1 MTTTAHGTPS
11 DVQRDAPT
19 ISKLAE
25 SMELDRSEGPLR
37 PAMVATVRE
46 VRERLRR
53 IEAVT
58 DVALSKLTTEDL
70 LDELL
75 ARLQELLDVDTAAT
89 LLLDDS
95 GQFLSPVAAR
105 GLEEEVR
112 HGVRIPFGRGFAG
125 RVAAE
130 ARPIAIAE
138 VTPSNVI
145 NPILLR
151 KKVRSLLG
159 VPLLVGDTVLGVL
172 HVGTLRPRAFSDED
186 TAVLQLA
193 ADRAAGAISARR
205 SYIDRAA
212 AASLQRSLAP
222 RRLPDIPGY
231 QLAAR
236 YVPGSQYGVSGDW
249 YDLFTLPDD
258 TIGIV
263 IGDVM
268 GHGLRAATIMGRI
281 KSALRAYALDH
292 DDPATVVHH
301 LDRKLQHFEPG
312 QMATLIYAI
321 LDAAT
326 GAITFSSAGHL
337 PLTLVS
343 AAGHARL
350 LEKTDGLPLGVDL
363 AAPRSTVTL
372 AIEPGSLLCLL
383 TDGLIDHHNSDIYTG
398 LATVRTVLAH
408 SVTADSP
415 YGLAESACA
424 ALMTT
429 LVGDRRVDDDV
440 TILAIAR
447 DAYGGSLTTQP
458 GTSMS
463 GTPGDLRPQAP

>member
-1 MTTTAHGTPS
+1 MTSTAQNASAHAQP
-11 DVQRDAPT
+11 DVPATGGLADRRDPIRT
-19 ISKLAE
+19 VGQY
-25 SMELDRSEGPLR
+25 D
-37 PAMVATVRE
+37 PAVATTVVE

-58 DVALSKLTTEDL
+58 DVALSKLTMEEL

-75 ARLQELLDVDTAAT
+75 TRLQELLDVDTAAT
-89 LLLDDS
+89 LLLDES

-112 HGVRIPFGRGFAG
+112 QGVRIPFGRGFAG

-151 KKVRSLLG
+151 KNVRSVLG
-159 VPLLVGDTVLGVL
+159 VPLLDGDTVLGVL
-172 HVGTLRPRAFSDED
+172 HVGTLRPRIFSDED
-186 TAVLQLA
+186 IAVLQLA
-193 ADRAAGAISARR
+193 ADRAAGAISVRR

-212 AASLQRSLAP
+212 AVSLQRSLAP

-231 QLAAR
+231 QFAAR
-236 YVPGSQYGVSGDW
+236 YVPGSQFGVSGDW
-249 YDLFTLPDD
+249 YDVFSLPDD

-281 KSALRAYALDH
+281 KSALRAYALDLG
-292 DDPATVVHH
+292 DPATVVHH

-321 LDAAT
+321 LNPAT
-326 GAITFSSAGHL
+326 GVITSSSAGHL
-337 PLTLVS
+337 PLTAIS
-343 AAGHARL
+343 AGGQARL
-350 LEKTDGLPLGVDL
+350 LEKTVGLPLGVDL
-363 AAPRSTVTL
+363 TAPRSAVTL
-372 AIEPGSLLCLL
+372 ILEPGGLLCLF
-383 TDGLIDHHNSDIYTG
+383 TDGLFDHHKSDVDAG
-398 LATVRTVLAH
+398 LATVRTVLAGIGA
-408 SVTADSP
+408 ADSP
-415 YGLAESACA
+415 YGRAESACA
-424 ALMTT
+424 ALMTSF
-429 LVGDRRVDDDV
+429 VGDRHVDDDV
-440 TILAIAR
+440 TILAVGRA
-447 DAYGGSLTTQP
+447 ACCGVL
-458 GTSMS
+458 
-463 GTPGDLRPQAP
+463 

>member
-1 MTTTAHGTPS
+1 MTTTAHGAPA
-11 DVQRDAPT
+11 DGQRDAPT
-19 ISKLAE
+19 IGKLAD

-89 LLLDDS
+89 LLLDES
-95 GQFLSPVAAR
+95 GQFLSPVASR

-186 TAVLQLA
+186 IAVLQLA
-193 ADRAAGAISARR
+193 ADRAAGAINARR

-212 AASLQRSLAP
+212 AASLQHSLAP

-258 TIGIV
+258 RIGIV

-326 GAITFSSAGHL
+326 GAIMFSSAGHL

-343 AAGHARL
+343 AGGHARL
-350 LEKTDGLPLGVDL
+350 FEKTDGLPLGVDL

-372 AIEPGSLLCLL
+372 TLEPGSLLCLL
-383 TDGLIDHHNSDIYTG
+383 TDGLIDQHNSDIYTG
-398 LATVRTVLAH
+398 LTSVRSVLAH

-429 LVGDRRVDDDV
+429 LIGDRHVDDDV
-440 TILAIAR
+440 TILAIGREACR
-447 DAYGGSLTTQP
+447 NPTTQP
-458 GTSMS
+458 ETSRS
-463 GTPGDLRPQAP
+463 STPGDLSSLAS

>member
-1 MTTTAHGTPS
+1 MTSTARCATS
-11 DVQRDAPT
+11 DAQPEAPT
-19 ISKLAE
+19 TGELA
-25 SMELDRSEGPLR
+25 DRTDPDRGEGPR
-37 PAMVATVRE
+37 HPAVVATVRE

-58 DVALSKLTTEDL
+58 DVALSKLTLEEL

-75 ARLQELLDVDTAAT
+75 ARLQELLDVDTAVT
-89 LLLDDS
+89 LLLDES
-95 GQFLSPVAAR
+95 GQFLGPVAAR
-105 GLEEEVR
+105 GLEEEVLQ
-112 HGVRIPFGRGFAG
+112 GVRVPFGRGFAG

-138 VTPSNVI
+138 VTPSNVY

-151 KKVRSLLG
+151 KNVRSLLG
-159 VPLLVGDTVLGVL
+159 VPLLDGDTVLGVL
-172 HVGTLRPRAFSDED
+172 HVGTLRPRAFTDED

-193 ADRAAGAISARR
+193 ADRAAGAISTRR
-205 SYIDRAA
+205 AYIDRAA

-222 RRLPDIPGY
+222 RRLPDLPGY

-337 PLTLVS
+337 PPTLVS
-343 AAGHARL
+343 ATGHARL

-372 AIEPGSLLCLL
+372 TLEPGSLLCLL
-383 TDGLIDHHNSDIYTG
+383 TDGLIDHHDSDIYAG
-398 LATVRTVLAH
+398 LTTVRTVLAD
-408 SVTADSP
+408 TITTCSP
-415 YGLAESACA
+415 NGSAESACA
-424 ALMTT
+424 VLMTS

-447 DAYGGSLTTQP
+447 DPCRGNPTTQP
-458 GTSMS
+458 EKSRS
-463 GTPGDLRPQAP
+463 SARGDLRPLAP

>member
-1 MTTTAHGTPS
+1 MTTTAHGAPS
-11 DVQRDAPT
+11 DAQRDAPT
-19 ISKLAE
+19 IGKLAD
-25 SMELDRSEGPLR
+25 SMELDRSEGLPR

-89 LLLDDS
+89 LLLDES
-95 GQFLSPVAAR
+95 GQFLSPVASR

-193 ADRAAGAISARR
+193 AGNVAGGELVARNVR
-205 SYIDRAA
+205 QS
-212 AASLQRSLAP
+212 
-222 RRLPDIPGY
+222 PGR
-231 QLAAR
+231 Q
-236 YVPGSQYGVSGDW
+236 
-249 YDLFTLPDD
+249 
-258 TIGIV
+258 
-263 IGDVM
+263 
-268 GHGLRAATIMGRI
+268 
-281 KSALRAYALDH
+281 
-292 DDPATVVHH
+292 
-301 LDRKLQHFEPG
+301 
-312 QMATLIYAI
+312 
-321 LDAAT
+321 
-326 GAITFSSAGHL
+326 
-337 PLTLVS
+337 
-343 AAGHARL
+343 
-350 LEKTDGLPLGVDL
+350 
-363 AAPRSTVTL
+363 
-372 AIEPGSLLCLL
+372 
-383 TDGLIDHHNSDIYTG
+383 
-398 LATVRTVLAH
+398 
-408 SVTADSP
+408 
-415 YGLAESACA
+415 
-424 ALMTT
+424 
-429 LVGDRRVDDDV
+429 
-440 TILAIAR
+440 
-447 DAYGGSLTTQP
+447 
-458 GTSMS
+458 
-463 GTPGDLRPQAP
+463 

>member
-1 MTTTAHGTPS
+1 MTTTAHGAPA
-11 DVQRDAPT
+11 DGQRDAPT
-19 ISKLAE
+19 IGKLAD

-89 LLLDDS
+89 LLLDES

-186 TAVLQLA
+186 IAVLQLA
-193 ADRAAGAISARR
+193 ADRAAGAINARR

-212 AASLQRSLAP
+212 AASLQHSLAP

-231 QLAAR
+231 RLAAR

-258 TIGIV
+258 RIGIV

-326 GAITFSSAGHL
+326 GAIMFSSAGHL

-343 AAGHARL
+343 AGGHARL
-350 LEKTDGLPLGVDL
+350 FEKTDGLPLGVDL

-372 AIEPGSLLCLL
+372 TLEPGSLLCLL
-383 TDGLIDHHNSDIYTG
+383 TDGLIDQHNSDIYTG
-398 LATVRTVLAH
+398 LTSVRSVLAH

-429 LVGDRRVDDDV
+429 LIGDRHVDDDV
-440 TILAIAR
+440 TILAIGREACR
-447 DAYGGSLTTQP
+447 NPTTQP
-458 GTSMS
+458 ETSRS
-463 GTPGDLRPQAP
+463 STPGDLSSLAS

>member
-1 MTTTAHGTPS
+1 MTTTAHGAIANA
-11 DVQRDAPT
+11 QRDGPT
-19 ISKLAE
+19 THEFTDSV
-25 SMELDRSEGPLR
+25 DPDQGDGPLH
-37 PAMVATVRE
+37 PALATVRE

-58 DVALSKLTTEDL
+58 DVALSKLTVEEL

-75 ARLQELLDVDTAAT
+75 SRLQELLEVDTAAT
-89 LLLDDS
+89 LLLDES

-105 GLEEEVR
+105 GLEDEVR

-130 ARPIAIAE
+130 AHPIAIAE

-159 VPLLVGDTVLGVL
+159 VPLLDGDTVLGVL
-172 HVGTLRPRAFSDED
+172 HVGTLRSRVFSADD

-193 ADRAAGAISARR
+193 ADRVAAAISARR
-205 SYIDRAA
+205 AYIDRAA
-212 AASLQRSLAP
+212 AVSLQRSLAP

-249 YDLFTLPDD
+249 YDVFSLPDD

-292 DDPATVVHH
+292 GDPATVVRH

-321 LDAAT
+321 LDPAT
-326 GAITFSSAGHL
+326 GVVTFSSAGHL
-337 PLTLVS
+337 PVTLVS
-343 AAGHARL
+343 ADGQARL

-363 AAPRSTVTL
+363 AAPRSSVTL
-372 AIEPGSLLCLL
+372 TLEPGSLVCLL
-383 TDGLIDHHNSDIYTG
+383 TDGLIDHRDSDIHAG
-398 LATVRTVLAH
+398 LTTVRTVLADTIT
-408 SVTADSP
+408 TASS
-415 YGLAESACA
+415 YGSAESACA
-424 ALMTT
+424 ALMTS
-429 LVGDRRVDDDV
+429 LVGDRHIDDDV
-440 TILAIAR
+440 TILAISREAC
-447 DAYGGSLTTQP
+447 GGNITTP
-458 GTSMS
+458 SETSRS
-463 GTPGDLRPQAP
+463 STSGDLSSLAP

>member
-1 MTTTAHGTPS
+1 MTTTAHGAPS
-11 DVQRDAPT
+11 DAQRDAPT
-19 ISKLAE
+19 IGKLAD
-25 SMELDRSEGPLR
+25 SMELDRSEGLPR

-89 LLLDDS
+89 LLLDES
-95 GQFLSPVAAR
+95 GQFLSPVASR

-258 TIGIV
+258 R
-263 IGDVM
+263 IGDRNRRRY
-268 GHGLRAATIMGRI
+268 GSRATRRHDHGPDQKCPTRLR
-281 KSALRAYALDH
+281 
-292 DDPATVVHH
+292 
-301 LDRKLQHFEPG
+301 
-312 QMATLIYAI
+312 
-321 LDAAT
+321 
-326 GAITFSSAGHL
+326 
-337 PLTLVS
+337 
-343 AAGHARL
+343 
-350 LEKTDGLPLGVDL
+350 
-363 AAPRSTVTL
+363 PR
-372 AIEPGSLLCLL
+372 P
-383 TDGLIDHHNSDIYTG
+383 
-398 LATVRTVLAH
+398 
-408 SVTADSP
+408 
-415 YGLAESACA
+415 
-424 ALMTT
+424 
-429 LVGDRRVDDDV
+429 RR
-440 TILAIAR
+440 
-447 DAYGGSLTTQP
+447 
-458 GTSMS
+458 
-463 GTPGDLRPQAP
+463 PGDCCAPSRPQAPTLRTRADGHVDLRNSRRGDRSDHL

>member
-1 MTTTAHGTPS
+1 MTTTAHGAPA
-11 DVQRDAPT
+11 DGQRDAPT
-19 ISKLAE
+19 IGKLAD

-89 LLLDDS
+89 LLLDES
-95 GQFLSPVAAR
+95 GQFLSPVASR

-186 TAVLQLA
+186 IAVLQLA
-193 ADRAAGAISARR
+193 ADRAAGAINARR

-212 AASLQRSLAP
+212 AASLQHSLAP

-231 QLAAR
+231 RLAAR

-258 TIGIV
+258 RIGIV

-292 DDPATVVHH
+292 GDPATVVHH

-326 GAITFSSAGHL
+326 GAIMFSSAGHL

-343 AAGHARL
+343 AGGHARL
-350 LEKTDGLPLGVDL
+350 FEKTDGLPLGVDL

-372 AIEPGSLLCLL
+372 TLEPGSLLCLL
-383 TDGLIDHHNSDIYTG
+383 TDGLIDQHNSDIYTG
-398 LATVRTVLAH
+398 LTSVRSVLAH

-429 LVGDRRVDDDV
+429 LIGDRHVDDDV
-440 TILAIAR
+440 TILAIGREACR
-447 DAYGGSLTTQP
+447 NPTTQP
-458 GTSMS
+458 ETSRS
-463 GTPGDLRPQAP
+463 STPGDLSSLAS